1 VSITV
6 TICDTRDL
14 SRPGEG
20 VADKSFSFTSAG
32 KALAARGTA
41 GTVIASPHL
50 SLLLC
55 VLCSSRRCIC
65 SSVLSVFSRMGPPTF

>member
-41 GTVIASPHL
+41 GTVIAPSTPIL
-50 SLLLC
+50 AVTCAMQRL
-55 VLCSSRRCIC
+55 RCMC
-65 SSVLSVFSRMGPPTF
+65 SSVLFVQTLLLPFP

>member
-41 GTVIASPHL
+41 GTVIAP
-50 SLLLC
+50 
-55 VLCSSRRCIC
+55 
-65 SSVLSVFSRMGPPTF
+65 